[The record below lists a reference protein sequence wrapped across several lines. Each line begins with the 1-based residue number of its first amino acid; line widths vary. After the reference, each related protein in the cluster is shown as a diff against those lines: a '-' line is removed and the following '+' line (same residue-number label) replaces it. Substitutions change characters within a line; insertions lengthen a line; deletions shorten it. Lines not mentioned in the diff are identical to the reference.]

1 LTVPLPVPL
10 LPPVTLIHD
19 ALLVAAQL
27 QPAGAVT
34 CTLPDPPP
42 DATERLAGESEYVQI
57 VAPASLIVWVCPPT
71 LMVPVRDAVLVLG
84 ATE

>member
-1 LTVPLPVPL
+1 VPPPVPL
-10 LPPVTLIHD
+10 LPPVTLIHE
-19 ALLVAAQL
+19 ALLVAVQL

-42 DATERLAGESEYVQI
+42 DATERLTGEMEKEQLI
-57 VAPASLIVWVCPPT
+57 APASVTVKVCPAT
-71 LMVPVRDAVLVLG
+71 LMDPVRDVVLVLG